1 MTVTTGG
8 RNDSWPLSV
17 SSSSMTSPSTER
29 ISTSKPNLSPTSLA
43 SVGSSRS
50 FTMRMTPSSTSALI
64 TSPDF
69 RRIFSASSATVTDA
83 PTLTSSRLTSAGGAS
98 IVATAGDATMG
109 SDVGAGRE
117 VISGGATA
125 AAAAGRTGSRAGWGG
140 RISRGGTGGR
150 GGADT
155 TRGGANG

>member
-1 MTVTTGG
+1 
-8 RNDSWPLSV
+8 
-17 SSSSMTSPSTER
+17 
-29 ISTSKPNLSPTSLA
+29 
-43 SVGSSRS
+43 
-50 FTMRMTPSSTSALI
+50 MRMTPSSSSALI

-69 RRIFSASSATVTDA
+69 RRIFSASSATVTDS

-109 SDVGAGRE
+109 SAVWAGRV

-140 RISRGGTGGR
+140 RISRGGAGGR

-155 TRGGANG
+155 TRGGAKG